1 MGFGLLFVGY
11 VLLFFPVMYVDAA
24 CILVGSVMMCY
35 ALFKLREYEKPFRIC
50 AYLSIPGIA
59 ICAIKAAHR
68 LWNYLSS
75 YFPEWALTKFLG
87 RLFPDPVGIVVEVG
101 FAAFMLVFICL
112 MLWGMFAIG
121 KEVGLMN
128 IQVKS
133 LRNLVITGVYC
144 LLAILMA
151 TERNVFGPYTD
162 AFRIPVYLLGI
173 VWMLLIA
180 VNIYTCYRWI
190 TLPELQQ
197 AEEETKTIVGRV
209 WERAAQ
215 KAAARAAQDEEQNAE
230 KRQKKMQKHNA
241 RLRNKAAKRSR

>member
-11 VLLFFPVMYVDAA
+11 VLLFFPVMYLDAA
-24 CILVGSVMMCY
+24 CILVGSVLMCC
-35 ALFKLREYEKPFRIC
+35 ALFKLRGYEKPFRIC

-59 ICAIKAAHR
+59 VSAIKAAHR
-68 LWNYLSS
+68 LWGYLSS
-75 YFPEWALTKFLG
+75 YFPQWSITKFLD
-87 RLFPDPVGIVVEVG
+87 RLFTPAVSVAVEVG
-101 FAAFMLVFICL
+101 FAVFMLIFICF

-133 LRNLVITGVYC
+133 LRNLVITGVYY

-151 TERNVFGPYTD
+151 TGRNVFGPYTD
-162 AFRIPVYLLGI
+162 AFRTPVFLLGI

-180 VNIYTCYRWI
+180 INIYTCYRWI

-197 AEEETKTIVGRV
+197 AEEETRTIVGKM
-209 WERAAQ
+209 WERAAE
-215 KAAARAAQDEEQNAE
+215 KAAIRSEEDEQKNAE
-230 KRQKKMQKHNA
+230 KRQEKMKKHNA
-241 RLRNKAAKRSR
+241 RLQKKQNKDI